1 MRRLLEGLGPSLSRH
16 YGQIYRLATHV
27 AFRDRYFGEL
37 PNQIIVRY
45 PIVKMAGCKIP
56 NFLTRSESKHI
67 FLLILRQIR
76 TIYLTFER

>member
-45 PIVKMAGCKIP
+45 FLSSKWQGVKY
-56 NFLTRSESKHI
+56 
-67 FLLILRQIR
+67 QIS
-76 TIYLTFER
+76 